1 LTPLDSALIRLGR
14 AVLRLLHPRLAE
26 RAATADEDEG
36 KRVAEEVDRLAD
48 LLTRLRRLRLEPVPL
63 GKLRQFPC
71 LQPVHRDVD
80 ARHEPASGTGD
91 LDRH

>member
-48 LLTRLRRLRLEPVPL
+48 LLTR
-63 GKLRQFPC
+63 
-71 LQPVHRDVD
+71 
-80 ARHEPASGTGD
+80 
-91 LDRH
+91 